1 MREEGR
7 GREVRGGKG
16 EIKRAREGKKDE
28 GGREGL
34 PTCLV

>member
-28 GGREGL
+28 GGRGGERD
-34 PTCLV
+34 C